1 LKKEMEMPFS
11 TDTNVHCNK
20 SELNEAF
27 LWKITLQKR
36 ENSHFDTGTFIPPLT
51 RFLYILL
58 CGKSVPFYG
67 REHFTFLRRQCFCY
81 FLELS
86 FFHRNVPKIHAFPHF
101 SRIFL
106 ENSRGKNVLCA
117 LPLPGSFWKRFQNK
131 RFSHLKML
139 ALIIYCS
146 NKWK

>member
-1 LKKEMEMPFS
+1 MEMLIS

-20 SELNEAF
+20 SEPNEPS

-36 ENSHFDTGTFIPPLT
+36 ENSHVDTGTFIPPLT

-81 FLELS
+81 FLEFS
-86 FFHRNVPKIHAFPHF
+86 FFTDMSRKFTHSRIFQGYFWKIHAGRMFCAPSPSLAH
-101 SRIFL
+101 S
-106 ENSRGKNVLCA
+106 GKGFKTKDLD
-117 LPLPGSFWKRFQNK
+117 
-131 RFSHLKML
+131 
-139 ALIIYCS
+139 I
-146 NKWK
+146 

>member
-1 LKKEMEMPFS
+1 MDMPFS

-51 RFLYILL
+51 RFLHIQSSVWKKCSLL
-58 CGKSVPFYG
+58 WTGTFYRPKKAMLLLLPG
-67 REHFTFLRRQCFCY
+67 IV
-81 FLELS
+81 
-86 FFHRNVPKIHAFPHF
+86 FFHRYVPEIHAFPQF

-117 LPLPGSFWKRFQNK
+117 LPLNGSFKVSKQK
-131 RFSHLKML
+131 
-139 ALIIYCS
+139 I
-146 NKWK
+146 